1 MKILIVGAGP
11 TGLTAAIELHR
22 RGIPVRIIDR
32 KAEPS
37 PLSRAIGI
45 NAHSLD
51 LLEAC
56 GATQALIE
64 RGIKVRAMHMHDSG
78 SEILRLNFKNL
89 PHRFDFLLALPQDQ
103 TEHVLIE
110 RLESYGGRVEF
121 GTSLKFL
128 TQGQGRAHVT
138 LESAGRDTVDSFDL
152 VIAADGAHSKI
163 RTALEI
169 PFPGFDLPTR
179 WSIADFDCANWPSP
193 SGHVDAFILPDG
205 HFRFVIRIAE
215 NRFRAVADQ
224 PDTLSN
230 IPVKFKIDKVHH
242 ADDFLIGVRQAK
254 SYQKGCV
261 YLAGDAAHVHSPIGG
276 RGMNLG
282 IDDACDLARRI
293 AENDLSGYTAA
304 RIPVGHATINLSER
318 LRRGVMIRNPA
329 FRALRKGALAV
340 VTRTPLLQRVML
352 KSVAGIS

>member
-11 TGLTAAIELHR
+11 TGLTAAVELHR

-32 KAEPS
+32 KREPS
-37 PLSRAIGI
+37 PLSRAVGI

-51 LLEAC
+51 LLEPC
-56 GATQALIE
+56 GATNALIE
-64 RGIKVRAMHMHDSG
+64 RGIKVRDLHMHDAHG
-78 SEILRLNFKNL
+78 EIAHINFQRL
-89 PHRFDFLLALPQDQ
+89 PHRFNFLLALPQDQ

-128 TQGQGRAHVT
+128 TQDQGRAHVT
-138 LESAGRDTVDSFDL
+138 LESAGRDSVESFDL
-152 VIAADGAHSKI
+152 IIAADGAHSKI

-169 PFPGFDLPTR
+169 PFPGFDFKER
-179 WSIADFDCANWPSP
+179 WSIADFDCADWPSA
-193 SGHVDAFILPDG
+193 SGHVDAFILPGG
-205 HFRFVIRIAE
+205 HFRFVLRIGH
-215 NRFRAVADQ
+215 NRFRSVADQ
-224 PDTLSN
+224 PDALSN
-230 IPVKFKIDKVHH
+230 IPAKFTIDKVHH
-242 ADDFLIGVRQAK
+242 ADNFLISVRQAK
-254 SYQKGCV
+254 TYQKGCV

-293 AENDLSGYTAA
+293 AQNDLAGYTQS
-304 RIPVGHATINLSER
+304 RIPVGHATIALSER

-329 FRALRKGALAV
+329 LKALRKGAMAV
-340 VTRTPLLQRVML
+340 ITRVPLLQKPLL